1 MISALFGPTWR
12 RPVVATLLIL
22 AVLVAMQISHVVHR
36 ERVLPDSVVAQA
48 ANGPVNIEVRTDFA
62 PEAFNVKYLQRFAN
76 AVSVDGHSALLFG
89 VRPDGLRDIAA
100 LPWIDSIKLMGV
112 DQ

>member
-1 MISALFGPTWR
+1 VISQLFGPTWR
-12 RPVVATLLIL
+12 RPVVATLVIL
-22 AVLVAMQISHVVHR
+22 AAVVAMQVSHVVHR
-36 ERVLPDSVVAQA
+36 ERILPEAAVAQA
-48 ANGPVNIEVRTDFA
+48 AKGPVNIEVRTGFA

-76 AVSVDGHSALLFG
+76 AVSIDGHTALLFG
-89 VRPDGLRDIAA
+89 VRPDGLRAIAA